1 MNMSMSDR
9 IKIEQALHRIENDLR
24 ELQIHYEKYFGGA
37 EKLEPIKLREALA
50 ARLRHFA
57 NRKIMQTD
65 LRFKYQTLAGRFHSY
80 AGYWDRILRLMDE
93 GRFVRGATG
102 LPARPSPASRNASA
116 SSGRREEEIDRLVE
130 QLRQAGGNNPGGN
143 GQDREKIARF
153 IEAQRG
159 RIKKTFGER
168 EVEFRV
174 VVEGGKPKIK
184 VRAKKQ

>member
-1 MNMSMSDR
+1 MSDR

-24 ELQIHYEKYFGGA
+24 ELQIHYEKFFGGA
-37 EKLEPIKLREALA
+37 EKLEPIKLREGLA

-102 LPARPSPASRNASA
+102 LSARPTRASRQVPDGPNGGDAEIDQLVQQLREA
-116 SSGRREEEIDRLVE
+116 GGHSSGS
-130 QLRQAGGNNPGGN
+130 N
-143 GQDREKIARF
+143 GQDREKVARF
-153 IEAQRG
+153 IEAQRE
-159 RIKKTFGER
+159 RIKKTFGDR
-168 EVEFRV
+168 DVEFRV
-174 VVEGGKPKIK
+174 VIEGGKPKVK
-184 VRAKKQ
+184 VRAKKP